1 MKPLQKEVRSFKYA
15 FNGIVGAIK
24 SELHIK
30 FHVLA
35 AVLVIVC
42 GFVFDVSSL
51 EWCVLLLCIGAVF
64 SAELINT
71 AIEKWLDYSHPKQ
84 HKTVGFV
91 KDVAAGAVLVL
102 SIISACIAG
111 IIFIPKL

>member
-1 MKPLQKEVRSFKYA
+1 MKQIQKEARSFKYA
-15 FNGIVGAIK
+15 FNGIFNAIK
-24 SELHIK
+24 SELHVK
-30 FHVLA
+30 FHALA
-35 AVLVIVC
+35 AILVVVC

-51 EWCVLLLCIGAVF
+51 EWCVLLLCIGVVF

-71 AIEKWLDYSHPKQ
+71 AIEKWLDYAHPEQ